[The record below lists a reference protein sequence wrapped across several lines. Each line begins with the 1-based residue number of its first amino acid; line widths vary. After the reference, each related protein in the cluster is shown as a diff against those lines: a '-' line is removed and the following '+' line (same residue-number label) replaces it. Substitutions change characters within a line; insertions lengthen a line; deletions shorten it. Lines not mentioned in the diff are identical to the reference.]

1 MIKNRCKPAGFV
13 RAGLVTAHLL
23 LALAGNSFGQTS
35 RPRNLN
41 SGVDTTRQA
50 DVMLAVV
57 HVEVPATVN
66 AGEQLAGR
74 LVVQNVGRESLEG
87 TYRARLVY
95 ESRDTYREQMQ
106 DLGTLTGKQ
115 LPPGVPVEKAFS
127 VAVPASL
134 PSGSTKLKLIVTREG
149 EDRPLVLPMKFEG
162 PPGLFPL
169 GKVNVLGK
177 TGRKQKRVVFFGDSV
192 TQEAPLP
199 DGYVIQDGSAG

>member
-1 MIKNRCKPAGFV
+1 
-13 RAGLVTAHLL
+13 LL

-127 VAVPASL
+127 VAVPA
-134 PSGSTKLKLIVTREG
+134 G
-149 EDRPLVLPMKFEG
+149 LPMKFEG

-177 TGRKQKRVVFFGDSV
+177 TGRKKKRVVFFGDSV